1 MHGLALIFMYLCTF
15 VSASSWPPVAM
26 AHVHCGMWRAGS
38 CCRVSTVTQLMSCP
52 WTSPHLRLET
62 LLSLGW
68 ERKRER
74 EKYSVDWFEIYV
86 VFFRGN
92 PVIHFFVFG
101 FHWTMMKKLG
111 FYWRT
116 TIFSLCACV
125 CLFICMCVFV
135 LSGLWYEGQCVGH
148 ALWTEHSIFREPRV
162 WHQLREVGPTLLK
175 SLSESQFLDFT
186 NEKWIISLTDIKK
199 L

>member
-1 MHGLALIFMYLCTF
+1 MALLLYSCISVHLCLLAPDLQWRWHMCIVGCGERAAAAEFPR
-15 VSASSWPPVAM
+15 SHSWCPVPGPRPIWDWK
-26 AHVHCGMWRAGS
+26 HFCLWGES
-38 CCRVSTVTQLMSCP
+38 
-52 WTSPHLRLET
+52 E
-62 LLSLGW
+62 
-68 ERKRER
+68 RER

-111 FYWRT
+111 FYRRT